1 MASIFPTKVKKAFQE
16 QGYKVLN
23 DIKLSENGY
32 PDLMVMKAGKTI
44 FIECKEITDTL
55 KPLQK
60 LRIDELIELGFD
72 AVCLKDT
79 KGIIYGKS
87 KTRLPNV

>member
-1 MASIFPTKVKKAFQE
+1 MASIFQTKVKKAFQE

-23 DIKLSENGY
+23 VIKLSENGY
-32 PDLMVMKAGKTI
+32 PDLMAMKEGKTI
-44 FIECKEITDTL
+44 FIECKEVTDTL
-55 KPLQK
+55 KTLQK

-72 AVCLKDT
+72 AVCLKDK

-87 KTRLPNV
+87 KTGIPNV

>member
-1 MASIFPTKVKKAFQE
+1 MASNFQTKVKKAFQE

-23 DIKLSENGY
+23 VIKLSENGY
-32 PDLMVMKAGKTI
+32 PDLMAMKSGKTI
-44 FIECKEITDTL
+44 FIECKEVTDTL
-55 KPLQK
+55 KPLQM

-72 AVCLKDT
+72 AVCLKDK